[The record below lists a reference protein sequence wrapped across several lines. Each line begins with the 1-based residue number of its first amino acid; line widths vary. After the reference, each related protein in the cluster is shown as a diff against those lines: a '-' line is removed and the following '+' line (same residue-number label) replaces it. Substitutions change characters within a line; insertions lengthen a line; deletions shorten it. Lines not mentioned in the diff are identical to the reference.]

1 MAATAP
7 GGVGVPPPDYYAPN
21 APPVG
26 SGKMGLSQQVTFAMQ
41 GPQQSGKS
49 GSMGLVTLCHLV
61 HLNVVCVY

>member
-7 GGVGVPPPDYYAPN
+7 GGVGGVGVPPPDYYAPN

-26 SGKMGLSQQVTFAMQ
+26 MSGKMGLGSQQVTFAMQ

-49 GSMGLVTLCHLV
+49 GSMRLVSEQ
-61 HLNVVCVY
+61 